1 MKTSNISELESPPN
15 EAADSSVLSPQPQ
28 LSPNSI
34 NKQVEEFVRQVNG
47 GIDAWIQAGT
57 LLVSLRSQDPQIF
70 RKIITIAPWLTADIL
85 VSFCRIGEGRMYP
98 KALLMPHC
106 AAYAEIIS
114 SPIATQER
122 VCNQPI
128 EVVQRFVGNAPV
140 VTKMWAR
147 ELDKKS
153 VALVFK
159 NGIVRTVEQQ
169 VAKLKAAKLKAD
181 TIVTAKLWSPPP
193 IKPATEFPKM
203 NSIPVA
209 TVMKSMGCYILGFDG
224 DRPFLVKMD
233 GTPLANTQTVI
244 CKLDSSNTLGAL
256 IEFKE
261 WVVK

>member
-1 MKTSNISELESPPN
+1 MTTSTASEPKLPPS
-15 EAADSSVLSPQPQ
+15 EAADSSVLSPQPP
-28 LSPNSI
+28 LSLSYI

-57 LLVSLRSQDPQIF
+57 LLVSLRDQDPQIF

-106 AAYAEIIS
+106 PAYAEIIS

-159 NGIVRTVEQQ
+159 NGIVRTVDQQ
-169 VAKLKAAKLKAD
+169 VAKLKADMIIPAK
-181 TIVTAKLWSPPP
+181 IWSPPP
-193 IKPATEFPKM
+193 VKAPESFPKM
-203 NSIPVA
+203 NSIPVS
-209 TVMKSMGCYILGFDG
+209 TVLKSMGCYILGFDG
-224 DRPFLVKMD
+224 DRPFLVKHD
-233 GTPLANTQTVI
+233 GTPLANTQTII

-256 IEFKE
+256 IEFKK

>member
-1 MKTSNISELESPPN
+1 MKTSTVSELESPPN
-15 EAADSSVLSPQPQ
+15 EAADSSVLSPQPP
-28 LSPNSI
+28 LSLNFI

-57 LLVSLRSQDPQIF
+57 LLVSLKAQDPQIF

-106 AAYAEIIS
+106 PAYAEILS
-114 SPIATQER
+114 SPVAVQER

-169 VAKLKAAKLKAD
+169 VAKLKAD
-181 TIVTAKLWSPPP
+181 TIIPAKIWSPPP
-193 IKPATEFPKM
+193 AKPATEFPKM

-209 TVMKSMGCYILGFDG
+209 TVIRSIGLYSVGIDEDG
-224 DRPFLVKMD
+224 PFLIKYEEPR
-233 GTPLANTQTVI
+233 PLNTQDVI
-244 CKLDSSNTLGAL
+244 LKLDHNNMLGA
-256 IEFKE
+256 IIDFKK
-261 WVVK
+261 WALK